1 MICLLFIMNF
11 NCKLLAIWV
20 SIILILWIIL
30 LYLVHDD
37 MIKGQLGNMVENFT
51 NSYNNNGGST
61 PYDFQIDQLNTN
73 YTSIDNLDQSIMTK
87 ERELQVLGQKTDN
100 MNRVAYIL
108 KYVTIVSISLLVLMI
123 CIFMLDF
130 DDLRGLS
137 ALAKQKFR
145 SLFNKIKQL

>member
-1 MICLLFIMNF
+1 MKF
-11 NCKLLAIWV
+11 NCKLLSIWV

-37 MIKGQLGNMVENFT
+37 MIKGRLGNMVENFT
-51 NSYNNNGGST
+51 NNNDNNNNGT

-123 CIFMLDF
+123 CIFVLDF
-130 DDLRGLS
+130 DDLRGPS
-137 ALAKQKFR
+137 ALAKQKIR
-145 SLFNKIKQL
+145 SLFKTK

>member
-1 MICLLFIMNF
+1 MKF

-20 SIILILWIIL
+20 SIILILWITL

-37 MIKGQLGNMVENFT
+37 MIKGKLGNMVENFT

-100 MNRVAYIL
+100 MNRVTYIL
-108 KYVTIVSISLLVLMI
+108 KYVTIFSISLLVLMI

-137 ALAKQKFR
+137 ALVKQKFR
-145 SLFNKIKQL
+145 SLVNKIKQL

>member
-1 MICLLFIMNF
+1 MKF

-37 MIKGQLGNMVENFT
+37 MIKGRLGNMVENFR
-51 NSYNNNGGST
+51 NSGST

-73 YTSIDNLDQSIMTK
+73 YTSIDTLDQSIMTK
-87 ERELQVLGQKTDN
+87 ERELQVLGQKTDS

-123 CIFMLDF
+123 CIFVLDF
-130 DDLRGLS
+130 DDLRGPS

-145 SLFNKIKQL
+145 SLFNRA

>member
-1 MICLLFIMNF
+1 MKF

-37 MIKGQLGNMVENFT
+37 MIKGRLGNMVESFT
-51 NSYNNNGGST
+51 NGGST

-73 YTSIDNLDQSIMTK
+73 YTSIDALDQSIMTK
-87 ERELQVLGQKTDN
+87 ERELQVLGQKTDS

-108 KYVTIVSISLLVLMI
+108 KYVTIVSISLLILMI
-123 CIFMLDF
+123 CIFVLDF
-130 DDLRGLS
+130 DDLRGPS

-145 SLFNKIKQL
+145 SLFKKA